1 MADRQMHA
9 VIRGQLQD
17 YGWAEL
23 GQSMLAAQ
31 SSHVGEIQPPQ
42 EAVDDTSNPGSTPPA
57 SHHGS
62 PLPTL

>member
-31 SSHVGEIQPPQ
+31 SSHVGEF
-42 EAVDDTSNPGSTPPA
+42 
-57 SHHGS
+57 SH
-62 PLPTL
+62 PKKL